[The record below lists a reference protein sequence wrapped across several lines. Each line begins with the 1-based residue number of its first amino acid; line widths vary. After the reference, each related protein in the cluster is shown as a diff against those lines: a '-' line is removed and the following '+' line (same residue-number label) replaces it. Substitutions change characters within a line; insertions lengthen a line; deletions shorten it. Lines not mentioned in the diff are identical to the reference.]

1 MQEKL
6 ALAALSAGPGAAR
19 MRAWRLHAYGAARDL
34 RLEAARVPALRA
46 PGDVLVRVRAAS
58 LNPIDVAMLAGYG
71 ARALNALRA
80 LEGAADGVEFPL
92 VPGRDF
98 VGHVV
103 RAGPD
108 SRLRPGQRVWG
119 VLPPHRQ
126 GCHADF
132 VVVKDEWA
140 GPAPAALSD
149 AEAAGALY
157 AALTACAALRAAGLG
172 AGAAGGG
179 APGAAGRAP
188 RVLLLGLGGVGQAAL
203 QLLAARGAHVLVG
216 AAADLAPLAAR
227 LGAAGLLDRHA
238 ADYERRLQEAGPY
251 DAVLD
256 CAGLGGEE
264 ATARGWQ
271 FSRYVTLTSPLL
283 RSMEARGVAAGAV
296 CAAATLAA
304 QNARAAAGARG
315 AGPRAGPLPPQ
326 VRWAF
331 FSPSATD
338 IEQLR
343 RLAERG
349 QFGVCVE
356 QVFPW
361 WSGAEAYERAQR
373 GAARGKLV
381 LDFTAEAEG
390 GGEPATAS

>member
-34 RLEAARVPALRA
+34 QLEAARVPALRA
-46 PGDVLVRVRAAS
+46 PSDVLVRVRAAS

-71 ARALNALRA
+71 ARALNVLRA
-80 LEGAADGVEFPL
+80 LEGAGEGVEFPL

-98 VGHVV
+98 VGHVE

-172 AGAAGGG
+172 AAG
-179 APGAAGRAP
+179 PGPAGRAP

-203 QLLAARGAHVLVG
+203 QLLVARGAHVLVG
-216 AAADLAPLAAR
+216 AAADVAPLATR

-238 ADYERRLQEAGPY
+238 VDYERQLEEAGPY

-264 ATARGWQ
+264 ATARRWR

-283 RSMEARGVAAGAV
+283 RSMEARGVAAGAA
-296 CAAATLAA
+296 CAVTTLLA
-304 QNARAAAGARG
+304 QNARAATSPAP
-315 AGPRAGPLPPQ
+315 GPLPGTLPPQ

-349 QFGVCVE
+349 QVCVDGG
-356 QVFPW
+356 VMC
-361 WSGAEAYERAQR
+361 GLR
-373 GAARGKLV
+373 GASGGASARRDV
-381 LDFTAEAEG
+381 WTAW
-390 GGEPATAS
+390 S

>member
-1 MQEKL
+1 MIMFTSRKMQEKL

-132 VVVKDEWA
+132 VVVKDEWVCFFILFIA
-140 GPAPAALSD
+140 FVFEHDKFLNI
-149 AEAAGALY
+149 
-157 AALTACAALRAAGLG
+157 
-172 AGAAGGG
+172 
-179 APGAAGRAP
+179 
-188 RVLLLGLGGVGQAAL
+188 
-203 QLLAARGAHVLVG
+203 
-216 AAADLAPLAAR
+216 
-227 LGAAGLLDRHA
+227 
-238 ADYERRLQEAGPY
+238 
-251 DAVLD
+251 
-256 CAGLGGEE
+256 
-264 ATARGWQ
+264 
-271 FSRYVTLTSPLL
+271 FSPLL
-283 RSMEARGVAAGAV
+283 LFV
-296 CAAATLAA
+296 
-304 QNARAAAGARG
+304 
-315 AGPRAGPLPPQ
+315 
-326 VRWAF
+326 W
-331 FSPSATD
+331 
-338 IEQLR
+338 
-343 RLAERG
+343 
-349 QFGVCVE
+349 
-356 QVFPW
+356 
-361 WSGAEAYERAQR
+361 
-373 GAARGKLV
+373 
-381 LDFTAEAEG
+381 
-390 GGEPATAS
+390 